1 MSDPRLGQTDSQL
14 RFLRALLGEHATVA
28 GDVVE
33 ISVDTW
39 AIHGSIPVDGD
50 VIMAEY
56 GSRDQA
62 RRALDELTATS
73 VRRLASVSP
82 ESPEVRG
89 VS

>member
-1 MSDPRLGQTDSQL
+1 MSRGIDDRGGEHMSDPRVEQPDSQL
-14 RFLRALLGEHATVA
+14 TFLRALLGAHASVA

-33 ISVDTW
+33 IGADTW

-62 RRALDELTATS
+62 RRALDQLTATS
-73 VRRLASVSP
+73 MMRLA
-82 ESPEVRG
+82 
-89 VS
+89 